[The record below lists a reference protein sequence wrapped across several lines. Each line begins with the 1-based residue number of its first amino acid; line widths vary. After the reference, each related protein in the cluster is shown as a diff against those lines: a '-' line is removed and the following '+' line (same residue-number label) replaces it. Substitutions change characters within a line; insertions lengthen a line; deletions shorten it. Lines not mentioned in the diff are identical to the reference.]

1 MPQCEPGTRGD
12 PAITPIGDGDR
23 QTGVNAS
30 AFTIHDHDVFGRVN
44 IETAGTVAPACRENR
59 VIV

>member
-1 MPQCEPGTRGD
+1 
-12 PAITPIGDGDR
+12 
-23 QTGVNAS
+23 VNAS